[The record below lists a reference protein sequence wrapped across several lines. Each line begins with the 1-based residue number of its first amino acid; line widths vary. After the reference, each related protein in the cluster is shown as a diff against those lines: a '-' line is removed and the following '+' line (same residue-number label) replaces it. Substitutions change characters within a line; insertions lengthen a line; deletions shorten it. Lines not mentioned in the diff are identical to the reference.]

1 MTNFL
6 RDARFGLR
14 LLWKSPG
21 FMAVAVVALALGI
34 GANTAIFS
42 LLYSVLLAPLP
53 YPNSQRL
60 MMVWL
65 HSKGQ
70 RTSVS
75 PSDYFDWQKQNSV
88 FQPLCAWSSRGFTI
102 STAKWTDQVLG
113 SSDTPGFFDLLVGP
127 QVFLGRHFLPE
138 DTQVGNEKVAIL
150 NYSYWRKRF
159 DGDASIV
166 GKKLRMSGELYTVV
180 GVANPGPQDRGT
192 GQIHVPLALRPEEI
206 TRENRYLLVLGLLK
220 PGETIASASANMT
233 MIVQR
238 IAHAYPKTN
247 EGLTVS
253 VEPLKDDFLPRD
265 TKLGLWLMMGSVC
278 FVLLIACVNIANLLL
293 AWGASRQ
300 KEIAVR
306 VSHGATRGR
315 IFRQFLVE
323 SLALATIGGALG
335 VLLAFGILNG
345 LMAIMPRNDLG
356 IPYEADP
363 HVSLPVLFFT
373 MGATILSGVL
383 FGCAPAW
390 HAARQNVSELLKEGG
405 RASAGTGHLRLRRA
419 LVVVEFAL
427 ALVLVAGAGMILR
440 SFWNVARADLG
451 IRPDHLLTFVVPHPR
466 QQALHAE
473 EIRSFYRELMERIE
487 SVPGVARAAAAP
499 GLPAAGAGRLPFAI
513 AGQPY
518 DDFMRQ
524 PSVTVQTVTPQYY
537 ETYGIRLTQGR
548 YLNAQDVA
556 GGLRVAMVSEGFV
569 RRYLQNVNPLN
580 QRVILPE
587 LRPGETQII
596 GDPVDWQIVGVFH
609 DVQYGSHPESDSPEV
624 DLPFDQLP
632 WASTVIAVRTSGD
645 PGAVSNSLAAA
656 IRSVNVDLP
665 MTQIRTM
672 DQVVGESRRTDRFA
686 VAVFGSFAVLA
697 LVLAAV
703 GIYGVMNFSV
713 AQRGHEMG
721 IRMALGADRPEV
733 LRLVIRDGMS
743 AALIGLAVGLPG
755 VYLVGRTV
763 KTFLYNVRTFD
774 WLSFVGV
781 LVTLL
786 VAALLACYVP
796 AYRAT
801 RIDPVVALR
810 EE

>member
-1 MTNFL
+1 
-6 RDARFGLR
+6 
-14 LLWKSPG
+14 
-21 FMAVAVVALALGI
+21 MAVAVVALALGI

-70 RTSVS
+70 RTGVS

-88 FQPLCAWSSRGFTI
+88 FQPLGAWTTRGFTI
-102 STAKWTDQVLG
+102 STAKWTDQVVA
-113 SSDTPGFFDLLVGP
+113 SQETPGRFDLLVGP

-138 DTQVGNEKVAIL
+138 DTEVGNDKVVVL
-150 NYSYWRKRF
+150 SYTYWRRKF
-159 DGDASIV
+159 DSDASIV
-166 GKKLRMSGELYTVV
+166 GKKLRMSGDLYTVV
-180 GVANPGPQDRGT
+180 GVANPGPFDRGT
-192 GQIHVPLALRPEEI
+192 SQIYVPLALKPEEI
-206 TRENRYLLVLGLLK
+206 TRDNRYLLVLGLLK

-238 IAHAYPKTN
+238 IAQAYPKTN

-253 VEPLKDDFLPRD
+253 VEPLKDDFLPSS

-293 AWGASRQ
+293 AWGTSRR

-306 VSHGATRGR
+306 LSHGATRGR
-315 IFRQFLVE
+315 IFRQFLCE
-323 SLALATIGGALG
+323 SLGLATIGGLLG
-335 VLLAFGILNG
+335 VFLAFGILNG
-345 LMAIMPRNDLG
+345 LIALMPRNDLG

-363 HVSLPVLFFT
+363 HLSVPVLLFT
-373 MGATILSGVL
+373 LGATMLSGLL
-383 FGCAPAW
+383 FGSAPAW
-390 HAARQNVSELLKEGG
+390 YAARQNVSELLKEGG
-405 RASAGTGHLRLRRA
+405 RASAGTGHLRSRRI
-419 LVVVEFAL
+419 LVVAEFAL

-451 IRPDHLLTFVVPHPR
+451 IRTDHLLTFVVPHPR

-473 EIRSFYRELMERIE
+473 EIRSFYRVLMERIE
-487 SVPGVARAAAAP
+487 SVPGVDRAAAAP

-518 DDFMRQ
+518 DDFLRQ
-524 PSVTVQTVTPQYY
+524 PSVTVQTVTPEYY

-580 QRVILPE
+580 QRVMLPE
-587 LRPGETQII
+587 LRPGEAQII

-609 DVQYGSHPESDSPEV
+609 DVQYGSHPDSDSPEV
-624 DLPFDQLP
+624 DLPFDQFP
-632 WASTVIAVRTSGD
+632 WANTVIAVRTSGD
-645 PGAVSNSLAAA
+645 PSAVSNSLAAA
-656 IRSVNVDLP
+656 IRSVDVDLP
-665 MTQIRTM
+665 MTQSRMM

-686 VAVFGSFAVLA
+686 VAVFGSFAILA
-697 LVLAAV
+697 LLLAVV
-703 GIYGVMNFSV
+703 GIYGVTNFSV
-713 AQRGHEMG
+713 AQRNHEVG
-721 IRMALGADRPEV
+721 IRIALGASPSDV
-733 LRLVIRDGMS
+733 LRLVVLDGIKS
-743 AALIGLAVGLPG
+743 AAIGLVLGLPG
-755 VYLVGRTV
+755 VYFAGRTL
-763 KTFLYNVRTFD
+763 KSLLYNVGAFD
-774 WLSFVGV
+774 WLSFMGV

-786 VAALLACYVP
+786 FAALLACYVP
-796 AYRAT
+796 AQRAT
-801 RIDPVVALR
+801 QIDPIVVLR